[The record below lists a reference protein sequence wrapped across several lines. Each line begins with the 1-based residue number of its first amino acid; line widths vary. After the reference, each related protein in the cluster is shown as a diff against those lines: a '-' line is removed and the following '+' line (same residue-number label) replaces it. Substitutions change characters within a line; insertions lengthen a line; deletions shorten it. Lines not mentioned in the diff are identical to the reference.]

1 MGKLEG
7 LRVRIGDELT
17 NKLALLL
24 DEKEAEAL
32 ELGMTP
38 KEKKEDES
46 VADEKTD
53 EAADKSEEAVT
64 EDKGVDVTALAG
76 EFAKALLPFGEQ
88 MKEVSAK
95 IAAVETTVKEIATLK
110 EAITKLQTD
119 LNTAAVAAKEA
130 KDGVTELRGDMP
142 KGQKR
147 GHRASED
154 DTNVTESKK
163 EGPGPDPLSSFI
175 SDFALAHPNQSA

>member
-1 MGKLEG
+1 MGKLDG

-17 NKLALLL
+17 NKLVSLL

-46 VADEKTD
+46 VAEEKTD
-53 EAADKSEEAVT
+53 EAADKSAETST
-64 EDKGVDVTALAG
+64 EDAGVDVTALAG

-88 MKEVSAK
+88 MKEVSEK
-95 IAAVETTVKEIATLK
+95 VSAVEAATKEIATLK
-110 EAITKLQTD
+110 EAITKLQAD

-130 KDGVTELRGDMP
+130 KDGVKELRGDLP

-154 DTNVTESKK
+154 ETNVTESKK
-163 EGPGPDPLSSFI
+163 EGPGPDPLSTFI
-175 SDFALAHPNQSA
+175 SEFALAHPSQGV